1 MITVMDREIEV
12 LLEKKIY
19 SDKNELLREAYRSLL
34 RSKPHLKIE
43 AATELYSRG
52 EISFSKAAEI
62 AGMNFE
68 EFTKKATVMVDYFFY
83 ESIATCFNKGEIIRK
98 QQLLKTIY

>member
-68 EFTKKATVMVDYFFY
+68 EFKDELKERGIQIKVPAQPIEEIDRSVNY
-83 ESIATCFNKGEIIRK
+83 ILKGKE
-98 QQLLKTIY
+98 

>member
-1 MITVMDREIEV
+1 MMDREIEI

-43 AATELYSRG
+43 AAVGLYSQG

-62 AGMNFE
+62 AGMNLE
-68 EFTKKATVMVDYFFY
+68 ELKDELEERGITVEVPAQPIEEIDR
-83 ESIATCFNKGEIIRK
+83 SVNNILKGK
-98 QQLLKTIY
+98 G